1 MSEEIKLT
9 LEPENQAAAV
19 FPDGS
24 TEAAQA
30 AAQKA
35 RDDAAVVLNESVLS
49 EEEQKMVEEF
59 AKQIDVTNSNQVL
72 MYGSAA
78 QQKVSNFS
86 EAALKSVRTKDLG
99 EIGNDITNLIGQ
111 LKGFDADEEKK
122 GLLGIFKKTSNK
134 ISALKTKY
142 DKAEVSVNSIV
153 NTLENHQIT
162 LMKDIALFDKM
173 YDNNLVYFKELSL
186 YIIAGKKKLE
196 EVRATE
202 LRELMDK
209 AAQSGLP
216 EDAQKA
222 NDMGALCDSFE
233 KKLHDLELT
242 RMVSIQ
248 MGPQIRLLQNNDKLM
263 AEKIQSTIVNTIP
276 LWKSQMV
283 LSLGLAHSQQAME
296 AQHEV
301 TNMTNELLRKNAD
314 TLKMGTIAAAKES
327 ERGVVD
333 IETLQHT
340 NETLIQTLDEV
351 LAIQN
356 EGREKRRAAEAEL
369 GRIEGE
375 LRQKLL
381 EIHQN

>member
-35 RDDAAVVLNESVLS
+35 RDEAAVVLNESVLS
-49 EEEQKMVEEF
+49 EEEQKMVDEF

-111 LKGFDADEEKK
+111 LKGFDDDEEKK
-122 GLLGIFKKTSNK
+122 GLFGFFKKTGNK

-153 NTLENHQIT
+153 NTLENHQVT

-196 EVRATE
+196 QVRATE
-202 LRELMDK
+202 LKELIDK

-351 LAIQN
+351 LTIQN

>member
-35 RDDAAVVLNESVLS
+35 RDEAAVVLNESVLS
-49 EEEQKMVEEF
+49 EEEQKMVDEF

-111 LKGFDADEEKK
+111 LKGFDDDEEKK
-122 GLLGIFKKTSNK
+122 GLFGFFKKTGNK

-153 NTLENHQIT
+153 NTLENHQVT

-196 EVRATE
+196 QVRATE
-202 LRELMDK
+202 LKELMDK

-351 LAIQN
+351 LTIQN

>member
-24 TEAAQA
+24 TEAAAA

-49 EEEQKMVEEF
+49 EEEQKMVDEF

-99 EIGNDITNLIGQ
+99 EIGNDITNLIGE

-122 GLLGIFKKTSNK
+122 GLLGLFKKTGNK

-196 EVRATE
+196 EVRSTE
-202 LRELMDK
+202 LKELMDK

-283 LSLGLAHSQQAME
+283 LSLGLEHSQQAME
-296 AQHEV
+296 AQHAV
-301 TNMTNELLRKNAD
+301 TEMTNELLRKNAD
-314 TLKMGTIAAAKES
+314 KLKTGTIATAKES

-340 NETLIQTLDEV
+340 NQTLISTLDEV

>member
-202 LRELMDK
+202 LKELMDK